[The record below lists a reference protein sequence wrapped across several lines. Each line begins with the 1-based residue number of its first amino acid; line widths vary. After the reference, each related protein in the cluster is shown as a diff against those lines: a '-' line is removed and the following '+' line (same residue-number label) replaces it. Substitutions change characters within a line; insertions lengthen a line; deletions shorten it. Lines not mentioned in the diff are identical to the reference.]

1 MKNLKSVSLIVALIL
16 ALSLPLAAQAEET
29 GGITISAEENV
40 ESSAELDVKASVAVR
55 TEIADEDVEG
65 ASKELSQNV
74 KDVSGVFKKYAEGS
88 LEKKW
93 KRGATKDGYV
103 SAKGEFRLKTKNIA
117 DLSEALIESAAEDI
131 VIEVLNIDDA
141 MKAAE
146 AAAVSSAYK
155 KAKVIAAAPFYGGDD
170 KGGDLELSACEE
182 FDNSS
187 FFSGKVKVDENTG
200 SVEAPVVSVRCT
212 FR

>member
-1 MKNLKSVSLIVALIL
+1 MKNLKFKSAALIVALIL
-16 ALSLPLAAQAEET
+16 ALSIPLAALAEET
-29 GGITISAEENV
+29 SGITISAEENV
-40 ESSAELDVKASVAVR
+40 ENSAALDVKVSVAVR

-74 KDVSGVFKKYAEGS
+74 KDVSALFKKYAEGTF
-88 LEKKW
+88 EKKW
-93 KRGATKDGYV
+93 KREETKDGFV
-103 SAKGEFRLKTKNIA
+103 SAKGEFRLKTKNIS

-131 VIEVLNIDDA
+131 SIEVLNIDDA

-155 KAKVIAAAPFYGGDD
+155 KAKVIAAAPFYDSKD
-170 KGGDLELSACEE
+170 NDLALSACEE
-182 FDNSS
+182 FDNTSS
-187 FFSGKVKVDENTG
+187 FAGKIEVDENTG
-200 SVEAPVVSVRCT
+200 SIESPVVSVRCT

>member
-1 MKNLKSVSLIVALIL
+1 MKNLKASLIVALIL
-16 ALSLPLAAQAEET
+16 ALSIPLAALAEEVP
-29 GGITISAEENV
+29 GITISAEENV
-40 ESSAELDVKASVAVR
+40 ESSTELDVKASVCVR

-88 LEKKW
+88 MEKKW
-93 KRGATKDGYV
+93 KRGTTKDGYV

-117 DLSEALIESAAEDI
+117 DLSEDLIESAAEDI
-131 VIEVLNIDDA
+131 VIEVLNIDEA
-141 MKAAE
+141 TKAAE

-155 KAKVIAAAPFYGGDD
+155 KAKVIAAAPFYDGKDN
-170 KGGDLELSACEE
+170 DLALSACEE

-187 FFSGKVKVDENTG
+187 SFEGKVEIDENTG
-200 SVEAPVVSVRCT
+200 SIESPVVSVRCT
-212 FR
+212 FN

>member
-1 MKNLKSVSLIVALIL
+1 MKNLKFKSAALIVALIL
-16 ALSLPLAAQAEET
+16 ALSIPLAALAEET
-29 GGITISAEENV
+29 SGITISAEENV
-40 ESSAELDVKASVAVR
+40 EDSAALDVKVSVAVR

-88 LEKKW
+88 MEKKW
-93 KRGATKDGYV
+93 KRGETKDGVV

-117 DLSEALIESAAEDI
+117 DLSENLIESAAEDI
-131 VIEVLNIDDA
+131 VIEVLNIDEA
-141 MKAAE
+141 TKAAE

-155 KAKVIAAAPFYGGDD
+155 KAKVIAAAPFYDD
-170 KGGDLELSACEE
+170 KDNDLALSACEE
-182 FDNSS
+182 FDNTSS
-187 FFSGKVKVDENTG
+187 FAGKIEVDENTG

-212 FR
+212 FN

>member
-1 MKNLKSVSLIVALIL
+1 MKGLKVSLIVALIL
-16 ALSLPLAAQAEET
+16 ALSIPLAAQAEET

-88 LEKKW
+88 MEKKW
-93 KRGATKDGYV
+93 KRGATKDGVV
-103 SAKGEFRLKTKNIA
+103 SAKGEFRLKTKNIS

-131 VIEVLNIDDA
+131 VIEVLNIDEA
-141 MKAAE
+141 TKAAE

-155 KAKVIAAAPFYGGDD
+155 KAKVIAAAPFYDSKD
-170 KGGDLELSACEE
+170 NDLALSACEE
-182 FDNSS
+182 FDNTSP
-187 FFSGKVKVDENTG
+187 FAGKIEVDENTG
-200 SVEAPVVSVRCT
+200 SIESPVVSVRCT

>member
-1 MKNLKSVSLIVALIL
+1 MKKLKVSLIVALIL
-16 ALSLPLAAQAEET
+16 ALSIPLAAQAEEAP
-29 GGITISAEENV
+29 GITVNAEENV
-40 ESSAELDVKASVAVR
+40 ENSAELDVKASVAVR

-74 KDVSGVFKKYAEGS
+74 KDISGVFKKYAEGS
-88 LEKKW
+88 MEKKW
-93 KRGATKDGYV
+93 KRGTTKDGYV

-131 VIEVLNIDDA
+131 VIEVLNIDEA
-141 MKAAE
+141 TKAAE

-155 KAKVIAAAPFYGGDD
+155 KAKIIAAAPFYDGKDN
-170 KGGDLELSACEE
+170 DLALSACEE

-187 FFSGKVKVDENTG
+187 SFAGKIEVDENTG
-200 SVEAPVVSVRCT
+200 SVESPVVSVRCT
-212 FR
+212 FN

>member
-1 MKNLKSVSLIVALIL
+1 MKSLKVSLIVALIL
-16 ALSLPLAAQAEET
+16 ALSIPLAALAEEVP
-29 GGITISAEENV
+29 GITISAEANV
-40 ESSAELDVKASVAVR
+40 ESSTELDVKASVAVR

-88 LEKKW
+88 MEKKW
-93 KRGATKDGYV
+93 KRGPTKDGVV

-131 VIEVLNIDDA
+131 VIEVLNIDEA
-141 MKAAE
+141 TKAAE

-155 KAKVIAAAPFYGGDD
+155 KAKVIAAAPFYDGKDN
-170 KGGDLELSACEE
+170 DLALSACEE
-182 FDNSS
+182 FDNASS
-187 FFSGKVKVDENTG
+187 FAGKIEVDENTG
-200 SVEAPVVSVRCT
+200 RVESPVVSVRCT
-212 FR
+212 FK

>member
-1 MKNLKSVSLIVALIL
+1 MKSLKVSLIVALIL
-16 ALSLPLAAQAEET
+16 ALSIPLAALAEEVP
-29 GGITISAEENV
+29 GITISAEANV
-40 ESSAELDVKASVAVR
+40 ESSTELDVKASVAVR

-88 LEKKW
+88 MEKKW
-93 KRGATKDGYV
+93 KRGTTKDGVV

-131 VIEVLNIDDA
+131 VIEVLNIDEA
-141 MKAAE
+141 TKAAE

-155 KAKVIAAAPFYGGDD
+155 KAKVIAAAPFYDGKDN
-170 KGGDLELSACEE
+170 DLALSACEE
-182 FDNSS
+182 FDNASS
-187 FFSGKVKVDENTG
+187 FAGKIEVDENTG
-200 SVEAPVVSVRCT
+200 RVESPVVSVRCT
-212 FR
+212 FK